1 MYKYFKKFK
10 RTFTLVVYLLSSEKK
25 IYLFSDLFFMKEIK
39 NLKISKQTH
48 TILKNHCDKNGL
60 KMYAFL
66 EQLIIKNCSPKK
78 DIYGED

>member
-1 MYKYFKKFK
+1 MYKYLRKFKK
-10 RTFTLVVYLLSSEKK
+10 TFTPVVYLLCSKK
-25 IYLFSDLFFMKEIK
+25 KFLLFSALFFMKEIK
-39 NLKISKQTH
+39 NLKISKRTH

-66 EQLIIKNCSPKK
+66 EQLIIKNCLPKK

>member
-1 MYKYFKKFK
+1 
-10 RTFTLVVYLLSSEKK
+10 
-25 IYLFSDLFFMKEIK
+25 MKEIK

-66 EQLIIKNCSPKK
+66 EQLIIKNCTPKK